1 MESKSFFSFSS
12 VVEVKGSH
20 AIYVSQPE
28 AVAALIKQA
37 AESLET
43 AAAAT
48 RGFPLNTS
56 ACFHSG
62 RSARTSR
69 KRC

>member
-1 MESKSFFSFSS
+1 VESKSFFSSSS

-43 AAAAT
+43 AAA
-48 RGFPLNTS
+48 
-56 ACFHSG
+56 
-62 RSARTSR
+62 
-69 KRC
+69 